1 MKTTL
6 ELMREL
12 QKVSNKSKVKFSWNF
27 EKELKSLMNQVEVA
41 VKKYIIPKYRVE
53 YTSYS
58 NSSVKIKI
66 NDTDKSISK
75 LITCNFT
82 YNKTDERYWYVDPQI
97 LSSQISQKTK
107 ILGMGK
113 FPILEKDRIVETF
126 IKTLLAVIEEY

>member
-12 QKVSNKSKVKFSWNF
+12 QKVSNKSKVKFSWDF

-107 ILGMGK
+107 VHGMGK
-113 FPILEKDRIVETF
+113 FPILEKERIVETF